1 MWERLVY
8 WESLEYIAKKQ
19 EVDHI
24 DLLVYLLSKHERFRI
39 KVIAGNFLVHA
50 SDTEVLIENYQIY
63 KQRMMACGQIGAGID
78 ERY

>member
-8 WESLEYIAKKQ
+8 WGSLEYIAEKQ
-19 EVDHI
+19 KIDHI
-24 DLLVYLLSKHERFRI
+24 DLLVYLLSKHKRFRI

-63 KQRMMACGQIGAGID
+63 KQRTPIL
-78 ERY
+78 ENREKYLP